1 MNLFCLNYFP
11 GNIPNISEGIV
22 ERKVCFLGNQAGNF
36 CVHHLQIQVK
46 NCGDYRV
53 YYLYPTPSNDE
64 AYCFGNCTRVENN
77 DFHKSIKK
85 SFFFLRR
92 IETKLTKNRLFI
104 SGMDKIGKFH
114 TLILLQVW
122 QSVYPIFKFIY
133 RCIKN
138 YHQKSSSKH

>member
-1 MNLFCLNYFP
+1 MNQFGLNYFP

-64 AYCFGNCTRVENN
+64 AYCFGK
-77 DFHKSIKK
+77 D
-85 SFFFLRR
+85 
-92 IETKLTKNRLFI
+92 
-104 SGMDKIGKFH
+104 
-114 TLILLQVW
+114 
-122 QSVYPIFKFIY
+122 
-133 RCIKN
+133 CICVFEMI
-138 YHQKSSSKH
+138 

>member
-1 MNLFCLNYFP
+1 MYLLSMTTIYLCFIVRVYDSKIYYKRAKQKLYQTIYFIFFFILHQMNQFGFNYFP

-64 AYCFGNCTRVENN
+64 AYCFGKDCIYV
-77 DFHKSIKK
+77 
-85 SFFFLRR
+85 
-92 IETKLTKNRLFI
+92 
-104 SGMDKIGKFH
+104 
-114 TLILLQVW
+114 
-122 QSVYPIFKFIY
+122 FK
-133 RCIKN
+133 
-138 YHQKSSSKH
+138 